1 MIEIALCDIFS
12 DSEWNLFDWSNEI
25 SYFQNRHR
33 LWSFKSFMIVQEFRI
48 LYFKDQRIFYW
59 REWLWSLWHH
69 HQRNTQ
75 SNRQNNIEKKKEKRK
90 SIYSKVLEENW
101 LRKKKKRKEIKW
113 ERKFWYY
120 FGGKIFFEKLL
131 LIIFVPQRCI
141 FVSNDPWKQ
150 NEIVSRIHNFLLF
163 WFWWRILAPHSISHF
178 SLDAF
183 WSHHYHIKF
192 IKSYVK

>member
-1 MIEIALCDIFS
+1 MKFHTFKIAIVYDR
-12 DSEWNLFDWSNEI
+12 SN
-25 SYFQNRHR
+25 R
-33 LWSFKSFMIVQEFRI
+33 LWLFKNFGFSTLKIKEFSIDENDYDHYDTIINETHKAIDRTI
-48 LYFKDQRIFYW
+48 SR
-59 REWLWSLWHH
+59 
-69 HQRNTQ
+69 
-75 SNRQNNIEKKKEKRK
+75 KKKEKRK

-163 WFWWRILAPHSISHF
+163 WVLMKNFSSTFYFTFLSRCILITP
-178 SLDAF
+178 L
-183 WSHHYHIKF
+183 
-192 IKSYVK
+192 SYKIY